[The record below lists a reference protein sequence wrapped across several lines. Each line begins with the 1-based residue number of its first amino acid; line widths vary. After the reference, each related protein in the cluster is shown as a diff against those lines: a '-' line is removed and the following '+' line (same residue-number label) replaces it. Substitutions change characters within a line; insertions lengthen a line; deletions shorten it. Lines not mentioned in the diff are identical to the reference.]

1 MGHKTHESAKQ
12 KNVFLCHDAKAIKS
26 ALLKKY
32 SSSMKLN
39 KLELFSMFS
48 IQVNLLETLTKIKEK
63 CPVSH
68 QSGFSNFS
76 LHVIEKMLYI
86 DGINSR

>member
-1 MGHKTHESAKQ
+1 
-12 KNVFLCHDAKAIKS
+12 
-26 ALLKKY
+26 
-32 SSSMKLN
+32 MKLK
-39 KLELFSMFS
+39 KLELFQCFQF
-48 IQVNLLETLTKIKEK
+48 QVNLLETLTKIKEK

-68 QSGFSNFS
+68 QSGFSNFA

>member
-1 MGHKTHESAKQ
+1 MSTNKTHESAKQ
-12 KNVFLCHDAKAIKS
+12 KNVFLCHDARAIKS

-39 KLELFSMFS
+39 KLQCFQF
-48 IQVNLLETLTKIKEK
+48 QVNLLGTLTKIKEK

-68 QSGFSNFS
+68 QSGFNNFA
-76 LHVIEKMLYI
+76 LHVIEKCSILM
-86 DGINSR
+86 G

>member
-1 MGHKTHESAKQ
+1 MNETQESAKQ
-12 KNVFLCHDAKAIKS
+12 KNTFLGHDARAIKS

-48 IQVNLLETLTKIKEK
+48 ISSKFAWDTNQN
-63 CPVSH
+63 
-68 QSGFSNFS
+68 
-76 LHVIEKMLYI
+76 
-86 DGINSR
+86 